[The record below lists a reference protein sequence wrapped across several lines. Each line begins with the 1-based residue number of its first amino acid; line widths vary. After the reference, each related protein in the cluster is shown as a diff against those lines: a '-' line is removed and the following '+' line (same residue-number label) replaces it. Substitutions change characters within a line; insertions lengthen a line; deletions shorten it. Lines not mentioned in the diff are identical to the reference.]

1 MSGMETTTEGDES
14 VDQLI
19 ITYINQMT
27 EQQRKVMNI
36 AQEHL
41 QSSFS
46 IEKSIG
52 FKKWVAKRGE

>member
-1 MSGMETTTEGDES
+1 METTTEGDES